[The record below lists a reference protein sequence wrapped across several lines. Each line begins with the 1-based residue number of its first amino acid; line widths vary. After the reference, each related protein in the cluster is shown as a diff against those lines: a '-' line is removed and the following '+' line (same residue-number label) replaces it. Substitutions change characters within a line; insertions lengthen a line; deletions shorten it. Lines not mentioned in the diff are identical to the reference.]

1 MPVDIAR
8 LQTMATIKDPVGGI
22 SERFVEVS
30 LRSGST
36 LGVLSLPTGA
46 QATTGWVVS
55 HSFGPEH
62 LNLSALDVALARRIA
77 SHGAP
82 TLRFHCQGY
91 GDSERTNFAPSIQSH
106 VEDTIDATR
115 ALRALTGVTSV
126 GLLGTNFGASCALL
140 AGQQV
145 SADRLVLIAPA
156 VQGVRFLRGLV
167 RAGAIIDLT
176 ESSEPDDTPEA
187 WSSLKAG
194 GSISVRG
201 SVITGDDYH
210 DFAGMDLR
218 MTQGFTGTALV
229 VQVSAGTE
237 PRRDLSELSDRL
249 ESEGARVTRTTI
261 TDRSAALLG
270 ERHFRPV
277 DSDLLGDIASD
288 LHRKII
294 DLVAEWSTGPGRLP
308 EGRPGR

>member
-1 MPVDIAR
+1 MTVDIAR
-8 LQTMATIKDPVGGI
+8 LQTMATIEDPVGGI

-36 LGVLSLPTGA
+36 LGVLTVPTRA
-46 QATTGWVVS
+46 PAATGWVVS

-62 LNLSALDVALARRIA
+62 LNLSALDVALARRLA
-77 SHGAP
+77 SRGAP

-106 VEDTIDATR
+106 VEDTIDAIQ
-115 ALRALTGVTSV
+115 ALRALTGARSV
-126 GLLGTNFGASCALL
+126 GLVGTSFGASCALL

-145 SADRLVLIAPA
+145 PADHLVLIQPA

-167 RAGAIIDLT
+167 RARAIIDLT
-176 ESSEPDDTPEA
+176 ESSGPDDTPEA
-187 WSSLKAG
+187 WSSLKTG

-201 SVITGDDYH
+201 SVITGEDYRA
-210 DFAGMDLR
+210 FAEMDLR
-218 MTQGFTGTALV
+218 TTRGFAGTALV
-229 VQVSAGTE
+229 VQVSAGNE

-249 ESEGARVTRTTI
+249 ESEGAQVTRTTI

-288 LHRKII
+288 LHRKIT
-294 DLVAEWSTGPGRLP
+294 DVVTDWSTEPGSPRAA
-308 EGRPGR
+308 

>member
-8 LQTMATIKDPVGGI
+8 LQTMATIEDPIGGI
-22 SERFVEVS
+22 SEHFVEVS

-36 LGVLSLPTGA
+36 LGVLSVPTHA
-46 QATTGWVVS
+46 SAATGWVVS

-77 SHGAP
+77 SCGAP

-91 GDSERTNFAPSIQSH
+91 GDSEHTDFAPSIESH
-106 VEDTIDATR
+106 VEDTIDATQ
-115 ALRALTGVTSV
+115 ALRALTGVRSI
-126 GLLGTNFGASCALL
+126 GLVGTNFGASCALL
-140 AGQQV
+140 AGQQA
-145 SADRLVLIAPA
+145 SADHLVLIAPA

-176 ESSEPDDTPEA
+176 ESSGPDDTPEA
-187 WSSLKAG
+187 WSSLKTG

-201 SVITGDDYH
+201 SVITGDDYRA
-210 DFAGMDLR
+210 FAEMDLR
-218 MTQGFTGTALV
+218 TTSGFTGTALV

-249 ESEGARVTRTTI
+249 ESEGARVTRATI

-277 DSDLLGDIASD
+277 DSDLLGDIASE
-288 LHRKII
+288 LHTKIT
-294 DLVAEWSTGPGRLP
+294 DLVTAWSTDPGS
-308 EGRPGR
+308 PGTA